1 GKHSIHVYSV
11 NGCLLSSFTME
22 EQITALHLV
31 SEYIILGTMQGSL
44 HILDLISS
52 SNVSLFCSLDSL
64 ITPLAL
70 RVSVRSV
77 SITKEFSHILVGL
90 DDGKLIVVGAGK
102 PEEVRSGQFSRR
114 LWGSTRRIS
123 QVSAGETEY
132 NPAEKAGK

>member
-1 GKHSIHVYSV
+1 
-11 NGCLLSSFTME
+11 ME
-22 EQITALHLV
+22 EHITALHLV
-31 SEYIILGTMQGSL
+31 SEYVILGTMQGSL
-44 HILDLISS
+44 HIRDLI
-52 SNVSLFCSLDSL
+52 SLDSL